1 MNRWSEREIAR
12 KLAEREPLEP
22 PAGLLEKIKGEIPP
36 KLPVGVPQPEARRP
50 SPPPRRW
57 LIAASLVAMVGAGF
71 FALRLRTEAPRME
84 AAPAGSPRVERAAP
98 LPRPS
103 APPPE
108 EVPQGPGGAAL
119 PPPPPP
125 PASPKLLAKKEQDQL
140 KVLGYVGPQACAEQ
154 QLQAGVSGGVVGG
167 APGGVAG
174 GTVAAA
180 PPPAAPV
187 AAPQPKPEEDTITVL
202 GESALPDERRIS
214 TGATVSQA
222 ELGKIPAA
230 KNSPGTAKDRINV
243 GGNEGGRQ
251 SDYVG
256 PGQPFVDVAAHPVST
271 FRLNAGKA
279 AGGAARRDLAAG
291 KPSDAVPNRVDAP
304 VNYYDFDA
312 FEPMPVQGA
321 VAITAEGAP
330 APFAHGPRYRLL
342 RFHITGA
349 PTGSPVEVGFNPA
362 VVARYRRVGADTT
375 GLYEIELRPD
385 APGAGRVA
393 TVRLSEQPGSVQDLE
408 LSAFAS
414 SWEKASPGFRLV
426 HLAARFG
433 EIQRGSPATAGEL
446 DEIARQVREAGKG
459 LPASAR
465 AAELADLVEK
475 AARLRN

>member
-1 MNRWSEREIAR
+1 MSRWNEREIAR

-36 KLPVGVPQPEARRP
+36 TIPVGLPQPEARRA

-57 LIAASLVAMVGAGF
+57 LIAASLVAMVGASLLT
-71 FALRLRTEAPRME
+71 LRLRMEAPPME

-98 LPRPS
+98 LPQPS
-103 APPPE
+103 APPPD

-125 PASPKLLAKKEQDQL
+125 SASPKLLAKKEQDQL
-140 KVLGYVGPQACAEQ
+140 KALGYVVPQARAEQ
-154 QLQAGVSGGVVGG
+154 RLQGGG
-167 APGGVAG
+167 PGGVAGRVAGGVVG

-187 AAPQPKPEEDTITVL
+187 AAPQPKPQPQEGTITVL
-202 GESALPDERRIS
+202 GESALSDERRIS
-214 TGATVSQA
+214 TGATVNQA
-222 ELGKIPAA
+222 ELEKIPTA
-230 KNSPGTAKDRINV
+230 KSSPGTAKDRINV

-271 FRLNAGKA
+271 FRLNAGK
-279 AGGAARRDLAAG
+279 
-291 KPSDAVPNRVDAP
+291 PSDAVPNRVDEP

-330 APFAHGPRYRLL
+330 APFAHGPRYRML

-349 PTGSPVEVGFNPA
+349 PTGSPVEVGFDPA
-362 VVARYRRVGADTT
+362 VVARYRSVGDGTT

-385 APGAGRVA
+385 APRAGRVA
-393 TVRLSEQPGSVQDLE
+393 TVGLSDRPGSGRDLE
-408 LSAFAS
+408 LSAFAP

-433 EIQRGSPATAGEL
+433 EIQRGAPATAGEL
-446 DEIARQVREAGKG
+446 DEIARQVRKAGKG

-465 AAELADLVEK
+465 AAELADQVEK
-475 AARLRN
+475 AARARN

>member
-36 KLPVGVPQPEARRP
+36 TLPVGVPQPEARRP

-84 AAPAGSPRVERAAP
+84 AVPTGSPAVEREAGARAEP
-98 LPRPS
+98 GPRPS

-108 EVPQGPGGAAL
+108 AVPQGPGGTAL
-119 PPPPPP
+119 PTPP

-140 KVLGYVGPQACAEQ
+140 KALGYVGPQARAEQ

-167 APGGVAG
+167 VSG

-187 AAPQPKPEEDTITVL
+187 AAPQPKPRQEETTTVTA
-202 GESALPDERRIS
+202 ESALPDERRIS
-214 TGATVSQA
+214 TGATVNQA
-222 ELGKIPAA
+222 ELEKIPTA

-271 FRLNAGKA
+271 FRLNAGTA

-291 KPSDAVPNRVDAP
+291 KPSDAVPSRVDAP

-362 VVARYRRVGADTT
+362 VVARYRMVGDGAT

-393 TVRLSEQPGSVQDLE
+393 TVRLSEQPGSGRDLE
-408 LSAFAS
+408 LSAFAP

-465 AAELADLVEK
+465 AAELADRVEK
-475 AARLRN
+475 AARARN

>member
-36 KLPVGVPQPEARRP
+36 TLPVGVPQPAARRP

-84 AAPAGSPRVERAAP
+84 ALPAGSPAVERAAGARAEP
-98 LPRPS
+98 GPRPS
-103 APPPE
+103 APPPD
-108 EVPQGPGGAAL
+108 EVPQGAGGTAL
-119 PPPPPP
+119 PPPPP
-125 PASPKLLAKKEQDQL
+125 PKLLAKKEQ
-140 KVLGYVGPQACAEQ
+140 
-154 QLQAGVSGGVVGG
+154 AGV
-167 APGGVAG
+167 AGGVAG
-174 GTVAAA
+174 GTVAVA

-187 AAPQPKPEEDTITVL
+187 AAAQPKPRQEEAITVTA
-202 GESALPDERRIS
+202 ESPLLDERRIS
-214 TGATVSQA
+214 TGATVNQT
-222 ELGKIPAA
+222 ELEKIPAA

-243 GGNEGGRQ
+243 GGNEAGRQ
-251 SDYVG
+251 SDYIG
-256 PGQPFVDVAAHPVST
+256 PGQPFVNAAAHPVST
-271 FRLNAGKA
+271 FRLNAGRA
-279 AGGAARRDLAAG
+279 FGDARRDLAAG
-291 KPSDAVPNRVDAP
+291 KRSEAGSNRVDEP
-304 VNYYDFDA
+304 VEFYDFDD
-312 FEPMPVQGA
+312 FSEV

-330 APFAHGPRYRLL
+330 SPFAHGPRYRLL

-362 VVARYRRVGADTT
+362 VVARYRMVGDGTV

-393 TVRLSEQPGSVQDLE
+393 TVRLSDQPGSGRDLE
-408 LSAFAS
+408 LSAFAP
-414 SWEKASPGFRLV
+414 SWEKASPDFRLV

-433 EIQRGSPATAGEL
+433 EIQRGSPTTTGEL

-459 LPASAR
+459 LPPGAG

-475 AARLRN
+475 AARVRR